1 MQALK
6 HYDAGQLAITYGAL
20 LLQGTADSGRCTLE
34 FPEGFGHVV
43 GTDGEVARF
52 KINDETARVT
62 VPVLQ
67 TAVANTT
74 LMQMYLADRNA
85 PKGLPLPFFAKDL
98 NGDSVFTAPGAWI
111 VGIPRTVYVQG
122 IEAREWV
129 FQCAAGIWFL
139 GGNPNLLA

>member
-1 MQALK
+1 VFERL
-6 HYDAGQLAITYGAL
+6 YGRELASL
-20 LLQGTADSGRCTLE
+20 RDKGT
-34 FPEGFGHVV
+34 
-43 GTDGEVARF
+43 
-52 KINDETARVT
+52 INDETARVT